1 LIYLTNY
8 IFLFYRIFKE
18 IYLKAPPIL
27 KDLSNNS
34 VEIDY
39 TESVQEQIDFNK
51 SIYFF
56 FFFNVYNLFINYL
69 FYIKLI
75 KNLKMENTAQL
86 LMQ

>member
-1 LIYLTNY
+1 MYFIYYML
-8 IFLFYRIFKE
+8 LFCRIFEE

-39 TESVQEQIDFNK
+39 TESIQEQIDFKK
-51 SIYFF
+51 SKSFF
-56 FFFNVYNLFINYL
+56 LNVCNLYNQYL
-69 FYIKLI
+69 FCFKLI
-75 KNLKMENTAQL
+75 QNLKMENTVLL